1 MDKQKFQYIA
11 EHLDP
16 LDTAAGWSSGD
27 AFADAIIETADDG
40 TPLEV
45 TRDDLIEYWRQAR
58 RKAEAERLER
68 TPLQVWV
75 EYGLRG
81 NRRSAIVTLNGFT
94 MADPL
99 TPKLARAALR
109 AVGASTGEVWT
120 LAQPDPETRELR
132 HWDVYGYRVY
142 ARSARKLSALAQARA
157 LGLT

>member
-1 MDKQKFQYIA
+1 MNSTQQYIA

-16 LDTAAGWSSGD
+16 MDTAAGWSSGD
-27 AFADAIIETADDG
+27 AFADAIIENADDG

-58 RKAEAERLER
+58 RKAEQARLER

-81 NRRSAIVTLNGFT
+81 NPRSAIVTLNGFT

-109 AVGASTGEVWT
+109 AVGATSGIVWT
-120 LAQPDPETRELR
+120 LAQPDPITGELR

-142 ARSARKLSALAQARA
+142 ARSARKLSALDRG
-157 LGLT
+157 LGLA

>member
-1 MDKQKFQYIA
+1 MNSTQQYIA

-16 LDTAAGWSSGD
+16 MDTAAGWSSGD
-27 AFADAIIETADDG
+27 AFADAIIENADDG

-75 EYGLRG
+75 EYCPRG
-81 NRRSAIVTLNGFT
+81 NRQSAIVTLNGFT
-94 MADPL
+94 MADRL

-109 AVGASTGEVWT
+109 AVGATTGEVWT
-120 LAQPDPETRELR
+120 LAQPDPETGELR
-132 HWDVYGYRVY
+132 HRDVYGYRVY
-142 ARSARKLSALAQARA
+142 ARSARKLSALDRA
-157 LGLT
+157 LDLT

>member
-1 MDKQKFQYIA
+1 MNSTQQYIA

-16 LDTAAGWSSGD
+16 LDTAAGWGSGE
-27 AFADAIIETADDG
+27 AFADAILENADDG

-45 TRDDLIEYWRQAR
+45 TREDLIEYWRQAR
-58 RKAEAERLER
+58 RRAEAERLER

-75 EYGLRG
+75 EYAPRG

-109 AVGASTGEVWT
+109 AVGATAGEVWT
-120 LAQPDPETRELR
+120 LAQPDPITGELR

-142 ARSARKLSALAQARA
+142 ARSARKVYALDRA
-157 LGLT
+157 LDLT

>member
-1 MDKQKFQYIA
+1 MNSTQQYIA

-16 LDTAAGWSSGD
+16 MDTAAGWSSGE
-27 AFADAIIETADDG
+27 AFADAILETADDG

-45 TRDDLIEYWRQAR
+45 TRDDLIDYWRQAR
-58 RKAEAERLER
+58 RKAEQARLER

-81 NRRSAIVTLNGFT
+81 SPRSAIVTLNGFT

-109 AVGASTGEVWT
+109 TVGATSGTVWT
-120 LAQPDPETRELR
+120 LAQPDPETGELR
-132 HWDVYGYRVY
+132 DWDVYGYRVY
-142 ARSARKLSALAQARA
+142 ARSARKVHTLDS
-157 LGLT
+157 GGGD

>member
-1 MDKQKFQYIA
+1 MDKQQRLQYIA

-27 AFADAIIETADDG
+27 AFADTILENADGELPVD
-40 TPLEV
+40 
-45 TRDDLIEYWRQAR
+45 RDDLIEYWRQAR

-75 EYGLRG
+75 EYAPRG

-94 MADPL
+94 MADRL

-109 AVGASTGEVWT
+109 AVGATAGEVWT
-120 LAQPDPETRELR
+120 LAQPDPATGELR
-132 HWDVYGYRVY
+132 YRDVYGYRVY
-142 ARSARKLSALAQARA
+142 AKSARKVHALD
-157 LGLT
+157 LD

>member
-1 MDKQKFQYIA
+1 MNSTQQYIA

-16 LDTAAGWSSGD
+16 MDTAAGWSSGD
-27 AFADAIIETADDG
+27 AFADAIIENADDG

-58 RKAEAERLER
+58 RKAEQARLER

-81 NRRSAIVTLNGFT
+81 NPRSAIVTLNGFT

-120 LAQPDPETRELR
+120 LAQPDPETGELR
-132 HWDVYGYRVY
+132 HRDVYGYRVY
-142 ARSARKLSALAQARA
+142 ARSARKLSAPDRA